1 MSRGFINQNLLDL
14 LEELR
19 IRMHMDM
26 SEELGI
32 PRLDP
37 FSIDEI
43 DLEPILNELVDL
55 HISHVLKRIFF

>member
-55 HISHVLKRIFF
+55 NISHVSKRIFF